1 MNKILRKNIKYYKI
15 NQNLIIDNNVYN
27 IFKNEIKNIY
37 NLPKKRNYPYFPF
50 IFIHLMDDSVRI
62 WLFLNDEEIYS
73 KIQDECSIHI
83 LINSFFLT
91 IILNLLITYS
101 NNIPE
106 YTSINE
112 YIYYI
117 SGTTSM
123 TFLICSVANMMI
135 IMTNINKSNPQL
147 IRFEVAKNIK
157 NFSYI
162 FKLSAFSFYL
172 FILFITLALYTTKSY
187 SLNYTCPIIFIT
199 ICLFY
204 SSPFSVAF
212 KINYISSPRLMLNIM
227 PWCEDLRQRSYEQI
241 NTLMVNFKN
250 TNTNFTDMIDDI
262 ITSGEKINETNTI

>member
-1 MNKILRKNIKYYKI
+1 MLRKNIKYYEIK
-15 NQNLIIDNNVYN
+15 QNLIVDKNLYN

-50 IFIHLMDDSVRI
+50 IFTHLLDDSVRM

-73 KIQDECSIHI
+73 KIQDECSIHV
-83 LINSFFLT
+83 LLNSFFLT
-91 IILNLLITYS
+91 IITNLLITYS
-101 NNIPE
+101 NDVTVYP
-106 YTSINE
+106 SINE

-147 IRFEVAKNIK
+147 IRFDVAKNIN

-172 FILFITLALYTTKSY
+172 FIVFITLALYTNKY
-187 SLNYTCPIIFIT
+187 YILNYTCPIIFIT

-227 PWCEDLRQRSYEQI
+227 PWSEDLRQRSYEQI
-241 NTLMVNFKN
+241 NTLMINFKN
-250 TNTNFTDMIDDI
+250 TNSNFTDMIDDI
-262 ITSGEKINETNTI
+262 ITPTEIINETNSV